1 MAKRVQLVLNEYVNK
16 LGKMGDL
23 VEVAPGYA
31 RNFLLPQGLAFHATP
46 GVIKQVARR
55 RAEAEK
61 RQAELQK
68 EAEAQ
73 KLKLEKLGTLT
84 ITQKAGEEET
94 LFGSVTA
101 ADVAALIQEAS
112 GLEVDRRNLTV
123 PEIRKLGTYTVDL
136 KLHAEV
142 TATLT
147 IEVTPEA

>member
-101 ADVAALIQEAS
+101 ADVATLIQEAS